1 MAEPLDGVSTV
12 IADRYRIDREI
23 ARGGMATVYLALDVK
38 HERRVAIKVLHPEL
52 AATLGAERFL
62 REIKLTAQLN
72 HPHILPLIDSGDVN
86 GLLYYVMPFVEGQ
99 SLRDR
104 LDREKQL
111 PVDEAIAIV
120 REVTDALEYAH
131 RHDVVHRDI
140 KPANILL
147 DEGHAMVADFGIARA
162 INVAAEGRLTA
173 TGVTIGTPEYMSPE
187 QAAGTES
194 LDARSDVYAVGC
206 LLYELLAG
214 QPPFTGATANSVIR
228 QHLIAEPHR
237 ISDVRSGVPAHV
249 TAALTRALAKAPA
262 DRFPSAR
269 AFGDALA
276 TSTAGV
282 AVAVP
287 ARRWLGG
294 MRWVAAT
301 AMIVAVIVGTF
312 VVTTMR
318 RRQAATTEP
327 RVAVLP
333 LLNLSPDS
341 SDAYFAQAMHENLT
355 TRLGMIPGL
364 AVTSRSAVLRYR
376 PGHAPPPRAIARDLG
391 VDFLLDGSVKKDSQ
405 GVNVSVRLIDARTD
419 TALWA
424 QTYSKARTVASLV
437 DIQSDIASE
446 LADALRVRISAEVRG
461 RLSNRPTESAAAYEL
476 YLRALQLPADNREVS
491 NAAEVLLKQ
500 AIALDPQFLDASA
513 ALAHLYAD
521 RSYARGES
529 QAWSDSGL
537 ALARAA
543 VKSDSDLV
551 AGHHALGIL
560 YLDLGHLTQART
572 AMANVL
578 ELQPSHGHARLVLG
592 WIDFLQG
599 RMPEAIASWGEARA
613 LDPLNPSVPGDMR
626 LVEILF
632 GDIERAARWNQ
643 LVARLQSGDGS
654 GGFGATEV
662 LLAQR
667 SWADAL
673 QRAEQLVAK
682 NPNLVMVLR
691 IAARAAIE
699 SGNLE
704 RARQLLEKLDHTSP
718 DDWDWFGT
726 TYRTSYAYVLEELG
740 QHARARRLLERTLEH
755 AMRLIREGDERP
767 GLRREL
773 AAVHAAMG
781 HRDTAY
787 VWLER
792 AIDAGWRHEA
802 IDPSPLFRPL
812 RVEPRFRALMARVDA
827 DLEAAKQR
835 VRSERLGPPL
845 PAE

>member
-1 MAEPLDGVSTV
+1 MAEPLDGVSTA
-12 IADRYRIDREI
+12 IADRYRIDRELG
-23 ARGGMATVYLALDVK
+23 RGGMATVYLALDVK
-38 HERRVAIKVLHPEL
+38 HERRVAIKVLQPEL

-72 HPHILPLIDSGDVN
+72 HPHILPLLDSGGVD
-86 GLLYYVMPFVEGQ
+86 GSLYYVMPFVEGQ

-111 PVDEAIAIV
+111 RVDEAIAIV

-147 DEGHAMVADFGIARA
+147 DEGHAVVADFGIARA

-194 LDARSDVYAVGC
+194 VDARSDVYAVGC

-214 QPPFTGATANSVIR
+214 QPPFTGATASSVIR

-237 ISDVRSGVPAHV
+237 ISDVRSGVPASV
-249 TAALTRALAKAPA
+249 AAALTRALAKAPA

-282 AVAVP
+282 EVAAP

-294 MRWVAAT
+294 KRWLVAAV
-301 AMIVAVIVGTF
+301 MIVAVIAGTF
-312 VVTTMR
+312 VVRTVR
-318 RRQAATTEP
+318 RRQTATTEP
-327 RVAVLP
+327 RIAVLP
-333 LLNLSPDS
+333 LRDLSPDS
-341 SDAYFAQAMHENLT
+341 SDSYFAHAMHENLT
-355 TRLGMIPGL
+355 TRLAMIPGL
-364 AVTSRSAVLRYR
+364 AVTSRSAVMRYR
-376 PGHAPPPRAIARDLG
+376 PGHAPPTRAIAKELG
-391 VDFLLDGSVKKDSQ
+391 VDFLLDGSVRKDSQ
-405 GVNVSVRLIDARTD
+405 GVNLSVQLIDARND
-419 TALWA
+419 APLWT
-424 QTYSKARTVASLV
+424 QTYSQARTVASLIE
-437 DIQSDIASE
+437 IQSNIASE
-446 LADALRVRISAEVRG
+446 LAEALRVRISAQVRG
-461 RLSNRPTESAAAYEL
+461 RLNNRPTESAAAYEL
-476 YLRALQLPADNREVS
+476 YLRALQLPVDNREVS

-500 AIALDPQFLDASA
+500 AITLDPQFLEASA

-521 RSYARGES
+521 RSYSKGES

-537 ALARAA
+537 TLARAA

-551 AGHHALGIL
+551 VGHHALGIL
-560 YLDLGHLTQART
+560 YLDLGRLTQARA
-572 AMANVL
+572 AMAKVL
-578 ELQPSHGHARLVLG
+578 DLQPSHGHARLVLG

-599 RMPEAIASWGEARA
+599 RMTEAVASWGEARA
-613 LDPLNPSVPGDMR
+613 LDPLEPTVPGDMK

-632 GDIERAARWNQ
+632 GDVGRAARWNE
-643 LVARLQSGDGS
+643 LEARLQSGDGS
-654 GGFGATEV
+654 GELGATRL
-662 LLAQR
+662 LLAQGR
-667 SWADAL
+667 PADAL
-673 QRAEQLVAK
+673 RHAEQLVAK
-682 NPNLVMVLR
+682 NKNSIAVLR
-691 IAARAAIE
+691 LAARAAIE
-699 SGNLE
+699 AGNLE
-704 RARQLLEKLDHTSP
+704 RARQLLEQLDHTST

-740 QHARARRLLERTLEH
+740 QHARARGLLERTLQH
-755 AMRLIREGDERP
+755 AIRLIEEGDERP
-767 GLRREL
+767 GLRREI
-773 AAVHAAMG
+773 ATVHAAMG

-792 AIDAGWRHEA
+792 AIGAGWRHEA
-802 IDPSPLFRPL
+802 IEPSPMFRTL
-812 RVEPRFRALMARVDA
+812 RADPRFRSLLVRMDA
-827 DLEAAKQR
+827 DLEVAKQR